1 MSLDA
6 AFLDELRAR
15 TPLAPLIARRVKLT
29 RSGRNWKGC
38 CPFHGEKT
46 PSFYV
51 YDDHFHCFGCG
62 AHGDAISFVMQIEG
76 KGFPEAVETLAG
88 EAGLSVPKP
97 SPQAREEAARQK
109 TLGDVLEAAQR
120 IYAHDLHQ
128 PAGRPGLDYLRR
140 RGLTDETIAAFGLG
154 WASDRRNALVDALK
168 PQGITPEAM
177 AEAGL
182 MRLDEQGRPKGE
194 LFWNRVTFPIR
205 DRRGDLVSFGGRI
218 LGDGQP
224 KYLNGPETALYSK
237 RRLLFGFDRA
247 RPALRAARPKGVPP
261 VEALVV
267 EGYMD
272 VIALHQA
279 GFHGA
284 VAPLGTAMT
293 PEQLEILW
301 QATPSPILC
310 FDGDPAGRRAA
321 VRAAETALPLISA
334 DRGLRICL
342 LPEGE
347 DPDSLLQR
355 RGRDAVAGL
364 FAQARPLADMLFDLL
379 SEGTPAQP
387 TPEQRAALRS
397 RLTQAAAKIED
408 KTLGGEYRS
417 TLLDRFF
424 QTYRQKR
431 PAYGGGRSGKG
442 GPALPDISLGAR
454 AEIPFSGDRG
464 SLEKLTD
471 LVLRYPWLADRV
483 GDAWCRLT
491 LPEDLTDLRS
501 AIMMFV
507 EDDLDAEGQFHP
519 EDIHARLM
527 QVLAVQGLS
536 EKAETVIRASC
547 SPTADRDPDPA
558 TADETPEMQWWH
570 FYANVNRPEFEADVM
585 RDTEAW
591 TRNGMDPE
599 EWDRLKSRIDA
610 LAALRRLEDG
620 FS

>member
-109 TLGDVLEAAQR
+109 TLSDVLEAAQR

-128 PAGRPGLDYLRR
+128 PAGRSGLDYLRR

-247 RPALRAARPKGVPP
+247 RPALRAARPRGAPP

-442 GPALPDISLGAR
+442 GPALPDISLGVR
-454 AEIPFSGDRG
+454 AETPFSGDRG

-570 FYANVNRPEFEADVM
+570 FYANVNRSEFEADVV

-610 LAALRRLEDG
+610 LAALRRMEDG